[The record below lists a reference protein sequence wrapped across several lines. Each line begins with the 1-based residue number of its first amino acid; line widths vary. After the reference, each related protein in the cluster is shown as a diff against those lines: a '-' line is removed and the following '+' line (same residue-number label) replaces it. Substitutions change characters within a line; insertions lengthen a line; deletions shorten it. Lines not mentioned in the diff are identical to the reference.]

1 MNTISIKGETYYCH
15 PIYDQYASNRSGQ
28 VINIMNKRQQ
38 RGGEGLGNYLFFE
51 IEKELYP
58 AHQFI
63 YECFPGVQPEKK
75 VVVHIDGF
83 KLEENVVA
91 HIDGNKRN
99 NSIRNLKNI
108 EDIILLMRDQM
119 VIKMK
124 NKMEDE
130 ESD

>member
-1 MNTISIKGETYYCH
+1 MNVSME
-15 PIYDQYASNRSGQ
+15 SNQ
-28 VINIMNKRQQ
+28 K
-38 RGGEGLGNYLFFE
+38 
-51 IEKELYP
+51 
-58 AHQFI
+58 
-63 YECFPGVQPEKK
+63 KK

-108 EDIILLMRDQM
+108 EDIILLIRDQM
-119 VIKMK
+119 VMK

-130 ESD
+130 MKKKETSTGMVE